1 MRYTGFLLKLLTLAA
16 IAGTLFRYQSV
27 ASARA
32 AVTAENEAKIAAVEA
47 ANREIELE
55 NARRRASA
63 AAAAGEEAEVLYYYK
78 DGTFEGTGDGYGGP
92 IRVAVTIES
101 DILTEVKV
109 LSHDAEDPAY
119 FVLAEGLTDRILS
132 AQSTDVDAASG
143 ATFSSRGIIS
153 AVENALKEAVNEQ

>member
-1 MRYTGFLLKLLTLAA
+1 MARGKWRKWLSAILTASMVLGSASVPAFAA
-16 IAGTLFRYQSV
+16 DTEEEYGYYEAGTE
-27 ASARA
+27 A
-32 AVTAENEAKIAAVEA
+32 AAEDAAGAEVSDTAEASDGAEA
-47 ANREIELE
+47 A
-55 NARRRASA
+55 
-63 AAAAGEEAEVLYYYK
+63 YK
-78 DGTFEGTGDGYGGP
+78 DGTFEGTGDGDGGP